1 LTTKGDDDD
10 DDDDDDGG
18 DDDDDDVVDYDDEN
32 SVVLIGMTCRRLRQT
47 NSIVTTQNLTS
58 LNGIVAYTALSLLS
72 SCLHGR
78 TTINRIYSARP
89 AVTIATLLLSLNP
102 GIWSDQ

>member
-1 LTTKGDDDD
+1 MTTKGDDDD

-18 DDDDDDVVDYDDEN
+18 DDDDDDDVVDYDDEN
-32 SVVLIGMTCRRLRQT
+32 SVVLTQYVDCRRLRQT

-58 LNGIVAYTALSLLS
+58 LNGIVALSLLS

-78 TTINRIYSARP
+78 TT
-89 AVTIATLLLSLNP
+89 LLTAFTQHAPLSP
-102 GIWSDQ
+102 